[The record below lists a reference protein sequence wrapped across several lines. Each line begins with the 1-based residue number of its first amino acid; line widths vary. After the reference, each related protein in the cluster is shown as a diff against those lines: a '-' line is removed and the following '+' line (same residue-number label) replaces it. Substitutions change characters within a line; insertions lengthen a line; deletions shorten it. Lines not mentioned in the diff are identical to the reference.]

1 MVLFTLMDSS
11 EEIGM
16 TLITPGISGIPLS
29 RSELKQLSVTDGEKP
44 LLTVNRA
51 IIRSNA
57 TTKISWTWPIK
68 WILSI

>member
-16 TLITPGISGIPLS
+16 TLITPGISGIPFS
-29 RSELKQLSVTDGEKP
+29 RSELKQLGVTDGKKS
-44 LLTVNRA
+44 LLIVNRA
-51 IIRSNA
+51 IVRNA
-57 TTKISWTWPIK
+57 TTNSPWTWPIK